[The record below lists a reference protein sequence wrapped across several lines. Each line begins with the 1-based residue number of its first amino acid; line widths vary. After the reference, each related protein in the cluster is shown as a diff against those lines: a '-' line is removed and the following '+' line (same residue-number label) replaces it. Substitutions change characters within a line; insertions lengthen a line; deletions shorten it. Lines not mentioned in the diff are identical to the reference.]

1 MTTRKTKSPVE
12 LATDFV
18 TDSID
23 TAKAAF
29 GGETGPAKEGVEALS
44 ASAKVYQTHLADLQ
58 AKGLAIFE
66 TNTKAVLGFWR
77 DAAAVKSP
85 EALFALQQN
94 FFKAQSET
102 AVKQFQE
109 LNDATVALVKEAA
122 APVQEGFKKSLAGF
136 SFPKAA

>member
-1 MTTRKTKSPVE
+1 MNTRKTKTPVE

-18 TDSID
+18 ADSLD

-29 GGETGPAKEGVEALS
+29 SGDAGPAKESVEALS
-44 ASAKVYQTHLADLQ
+44 ASAKVYQTRMADIQ

-66 TNTKAVLGFWR
+66 SNTKALLGFWR

-94 FFKAQSET
+94 FFKSQSEV

-109 LNDATVALVKEAA
+109 LNDATVALVREAA
-122 APVQEGFKKSLAGF
+122 APVQEGFKKSLSGF
-136 SFPKAA
+136 NFPKAA